1 MSLYYSCI
9 RIENRISICNYTLL
23 TGKSP
28 GNERNDRGKRDVTL
42 TEKELRKLRRSEL
55 LEMLIEQKKLAA
67 SAQRRLDEERSRREE
82 AEAKLKEIEETNRNL
97 NQKLDDRDK
106 MINDLRAELEVD
118 PEDPGPESL
127 GKVVNRLNKAVNLF
141 ETYAGKLRDL

>member
-1 MSLYYSCI
+1 MYKNQ
-9 RIENRISICNYTLL
+9 NRFIICNYIIL
-23 TGKSP
+23 TGKTP
-28 GNERNDRGKRDVTL
+28 GDERNDRGKRDITL

-67 SAQRRLDEERSRREE
+67 AAQRRMDEERGRREE
-82 AEAKLKEIEETNRNL
+82 AEAKLKEIEEANRNL
-97 NQKLDDRDK
+97 SQKLDDRDR

-141 ETYAGKLRDL
+141 EKYAGKLQSM